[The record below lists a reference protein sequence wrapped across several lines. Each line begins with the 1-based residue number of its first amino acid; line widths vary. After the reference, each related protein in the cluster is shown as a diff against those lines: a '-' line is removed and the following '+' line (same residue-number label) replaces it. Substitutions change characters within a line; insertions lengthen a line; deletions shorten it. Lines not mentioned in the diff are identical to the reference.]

1 MYEIRIKDDRI
12 PAYRVIKGQFRQDAE
27 AKAAAQ
33 RALWEAR
40 WKRMQASELLK
51 NSRESRLNL
60 IVHGRQEAVSL
71 TEQARA
77 AIADLDNLL
86 VNGCNER
93 PCTWESLKDT
103 EPFRDPVPAA
113 PVPLKQPT
121 EPAKWVGEPIPEPP
135 VITAPVFEEPKWTLM
150 EKLVPGLKKNKMRAA
165 EADHEQ
171 AKRFADR
178 KQADAQAHHDT
189 LKKRQHDGQTAYD
202 QALAA
207 FVKERHRVDDLT
219 TKAKADY
226 TLRVNEWQQKKA
238 AYMKVQG
245 DQHAFIDRLAASYSE
260 GSLEAIEYLA
270 SEALTRSSL
279 PRDIPARFRPS
290 L

>member
-1 MYEIRIKDDRI
+1 MYEIRIKDERL

-27 AKAAAQ
+27 AQ
-33 RALWEAR
+33 RALWETR
-40 WKRMQASELLK
+40 WKRMQASQLQKSLL
-51 NSRESRLNL
+51 
-60 IVHGRQEAVSL
+60 VHGRQEAVNL

-86 VNGCNER
+86 VNGCKER

-121 EPAKWVGEPIPEPP
+121 EPAKWVGEPVPEPP
-135 VITAPVFEEPKWTLM
+135 VVTAPVFKEPKWTLM
-150 EKLVPGLKKNKMRAA
+150 QKLVPGLKKTKMREA

-178 KQADAQAHHDT
+178 KQAEAQAHHDT

-226 TLRVNEWQQKKA
+226 TLRVNEWQQKK
-238 AYMKVQG
+238 
-245 DQHAFIDRLAASYSE
+245 
-260 GSLEAIEYLA
+260 
-270 SEALTRSSL
+270 
-279 PRDIPARFRPS
+279 PRT
-290 L
+290 

>member
-1 MYEIRIKDDRI
+1 MYEIRIKDERI

-40 WKRMQASELLK
+40 WKRMQASQLQKNLL
-51 NSRESRLNL
+51 
-60 IVHGRQEAVSL
+60 VHGRQEAVSL

-77 AIADLDNLL
+77 AIADLENLL
-86 VNGCNER
+86 LNGCKER
-93 PCTWESLKDT
+93 PCTWESLKDA
-103 EPFRDPVPAA
+103 EPFRGPVPAA

-121 EPAKWVGEPIPEPP
+121 EPAKWVGEQIPEPP
-135 VITAPVFEEPKWTLM
+135 IVAAPEFEEPNWTLM
-150 EKLVPGLKKNKMRAA
+150 QKLVPGLKKAKMREA
-165 EADHEQ
+165 EAKHEQ

-178 KQADAQAHHDT
+178 KRADAQAHHDT
-189 LKKRQHDGQTAYD
+189 LQKRQLDGQTAYD
-202 QALAA
+202 QAFAA
-207 FVKERHRVDDLT
+207 YVKERHRVEDIT
-219 TKAKADY
+219 TRAKADY

-238 AYMKVQG
+238 AYMKAQG

-260 GSLEAIEYLA
+260 GSSEAIEYLT

-279 PRDIPARFRPS
+279 PETFP
-290 L
+290 

>member
-121 EPAKWVGEPIPEPP
+121 EPAKWVGEPVPEPP
-135 VITAPVFEEPKWTLM
+135 VVAAPVFEEPKWTLM
-150 EKLVPGLKKNKMRAA
+150 QKLVPGL
-165 EADHEQ
+165 
-171 AKRFADR
+171 
-178 KQADAQAHHDT
+178 
-189 LKKRQHDGQTAYD
+189 DGVPGLQCA
-202 QALAA
+202 
-207 FVKERHRVDDLT
+207 
-219 TKAKADY
+219 
-226 TLRVNEWQQKKA
+226 N
-238 AYMKVQG
+238 G
-245 DQHAFIDRLAASYSE
+245 
-260 GSLEAIEYLA
+260 
-270 SEALTRSSL
+270 
-279 PRDIPARFRPS
+279 
-290 L
+290 